1 MIHYFLEGDLGFDY
15 RDSWKKHVRD
25 IKKWDFSNLPLNDY
39 PILKDLVDGR
49 RYSILSDFIRW
60 WAVYEYGGIYLDFDV
75 ELIKPIDS
83 VLQYKSF
90 VCIEGH
96 PVYPNGAVSGGHKG
110 NPYHL
115 EILNEYLQ
123 VISGKKQYPAQ
134 LEVACSPWMLK
145 DYVESKKGK
154 PLDDSDLYQVKTYDG
169 FVTLPKDYFYPYNW
183 NEQYRPEL
191 LTPNTIGVHWWK
203 HSWK

>member
-15 RDSWKKHVRD
+15 RDSWDKYVNN
-25 IKKWDFSNLPLNDY
+25 IKKWDCTNLPVDEY
-39 PILKDLVDGR
+39 PILQDFIDNKK
-49 RYSILSDFIRW
+49 YSVLSDFIRW
-60 WAVYEYGGIYLDFDV
+60 WAVYEYGGVYLDFDV

-83 VLQYKSF
+83 IFQYESF

-96 PVYPNGAVSGGHKG
+96 PIYANGCVSGGYKK

-115 EILNEYLQ
+115 EILNKYLE
-123 VISGKKQYPAQ
+123 VISGEKKYPAPI
-134 LEVACSPWMLK
+134 EVACSIWMLK

-154 PLDDSDLYQVKTYDG
+154 PLDDYDLYQVKTYDG
-169 FVTLPKDYFYPYNW
+169 FVTLPKEYFYPYNW

-191 LTPNTIGVHWWK
+191 LTPNTMGIHWWK

>member
-1 MIHYFLEGDLGFDY
+1 MIHYFLEGNLEFDY

-25 IKKWDFSNLPLNDY
+25 IKKWDFSNLPVNDY
-39 PILKDLVDGR
+39 PILQGLIDDRK
-49 RYSILSDFIRW
+49 YSVLSDFIRW

-83 VLQYKSF
+83 VLQYESF
-90 VCIEGH
+90 VCIEGY

-115 EILNEYLQ
+115 EILNEYLK
-123 VISGKKQYPAQ
+123 VISGEKKYPAPI
-134 LEVACSPWMLK
+134 EVACSPWMLK
-145 DYVESKKGK
+145 DYVESKKGVA
-154 PLDDSDLYQVKTYDG
+154 LDDSDLYQIKSYGG
-169 FVTLPKDYFYPYNW
+169 FVTLPKEYFYPYNW
-183 NEQYRPEL
+183 NEEYATEL
-191 LTPNTIGVHWWK
+191 LTPNTMGIHWWK